1 MSIHLSKR
9 CNIILFSRC
18 RHAVWCVYVSLIQL
32 NFPFIH
38 MYKSSLTIVI
48 KTIIIIIAFSSLIYP
63 QYMYLCHSSFIL
75 VIIGECRLRK
85 SSFLSIRKKLTFSTD
100 TRMVRTQ
107 KDISSI
113 NINKA
118 PSVDVLRSLLPIH

>member
-1 MSIHLSKR
+1 MMCLCVINTTQFPIHSYVQ
-9 CNIILFSRC
+9 III
-18 RHAVWCVYVSLIQL
+18 AV
-32 NFPFIH
+32 
-38 MYKSSLTIVI
+38 VI
-48 KTIIIIIAFSSLIYP
+48 KTIIIINAISSLIYL

-118 PSVDVLRSLLPIH
+118 PSVDVLRSLLSIH